1 MAAMLSQFMPPWLA
15 LIIQHILVGTVLVV
29 FAVLNMLFITWME
42 RKAIGRFQDRIGA
55 NRAGPFGLLQPIA
68 DMVKIMTKEDITPT
82 AASRVIYN
90 VGPLVVVPPALLVF
104 AVLPF
109 GWGLSGSDL
118 NIGILYILAIAST
131 GTIGILTAGW
141 GSNNK
146 YSLLGAM
153 RAVAQM
159 VSYEVPQ
166 ALSIVGIVML
176 AGTLSM
182 QGIVAAQAHLGW
194 FVLLQPLAFVIFLI
208 ATMAEVNRTPFDLPE
223 AESEIIA
230 GHHTE
235 YSGLKFG
242 MFYLAE
248 YINVLFV
255 SALAATLFLGGY
267 TIPFIPANSPIHT
280 VLGPFVLISKT
291 FFFVFLTMWIRGTLP
306 RVRVD
311 HLMGFAWKV
320 LVPLCLLNIF
330 VVGFISPF
338 VKLWSQSLGNM
349 AVLVVVPVMLI
360 LNILMFGVVFFLI
373 NRLVRRNEL
382 KLAEGAVPAR

>member
-1 MAAMLSQFMPPWLA
+1 MAAFFAQAMPYWLA
-15 LIIQHILVGTVLVV
+15 AILQYLIVAIILIV
-29 FAVLNMLFITWME
+29 FALLNMLFITWVE

-55 NRAGPFGLLQPIA
+55 NRAGPFGLLQPLA
-68 DMVKIMTKEDITPT
+68 DMIKILTKEDITPT

-90 VGPLVVVPPALLVF
+90 IGPLIVVPPALLVF

-118 NIGILYILAIAST
+118 NVGLLFVFAVAST
-131 GTIGILTAGW
+131 GTIGILVAGW

-166 ALSIVGIVML
+166 VLSIIGIVML
-176 AGTLSM
+176 AGTLSV
-182 QGIVAAQAHLGW
+182 QGIVARQAELGW
-194 FVLLQPLAFVIFLI
+194 FILLQPLAFVIFLL
-208 ATMAEVNRTPFDLPE
+208 AAMAEVNRTPFDLPE

-248 YINVLFV
+248 YISVLFI

-267 TIPFIPANSPIHT
+267 QIPFVPVNHPLHT
-280 VLGPFVLISKT
+280 FLGPFVLIAKT
-291 FFFVFLTMWIRGTLP
+291 YAFVFLTMWIRGTLP

-311 HLMGFAWKV
+311 HLMAFAWKV
-320 LVPLCLLNIF
+320 LVPLSLMNIF
-330 VVGFISPF
+330 VVGLLAPFIQ
-338 VKLWSQSLGNM
+338 VWSAG
-349 AVLVVVPVMLI
+349 LVVPGLVAIPVMLVA
-360 LNILMFGVVFFLI
+360 NALMFGVVYFFI
-373 NRLVRRNEL
+373 HRLVQRNQAQ
-382 KLAEGAVPAR
+382 LAEGMTPAR

>member
-1 MAAMLSQFMPPWLA
+1 MADFLSQFMPSWLA
-15 LIIQHILVGTVLVV
+15 LILQHVVVGAVLVV
-29 FAVLNMLFITWME
+29 FALLNMLGITWIE
-42 RKAIGRFQDRIGA
+42 RKVIGRLQDRIGA
-55 NRAGPFGLLQPIA
+55 NRAGPFGLFQPVA
-68 DMVKIMTKEDITPT
+68 DMVKILTKEDITPT

-90 VGPLVVVPPALLVF
+90 LGPVLVVPPALLVF

-109 GWGLSGSDL
+109 GAGVSGSDL
-118 NIGILYILAIAST
+118 NIGLLFIFAVAST
-131 GTIGILTAGW
+131 STIGILVAGW

-166 ALSIVGIVML
+166 ALSIIGIVML
-176 AGTLSM
+176 SGSLSL
-182 QGIVAAQAHLGW
+182 QQIVQRQSEIGW
-194 FVLLQPLAFVIFLI
+194 FILLQPLAFVVFLI
-208 ATMAEVNRTPFDLPE
+208 AAMAEVNRTPFDLPE

-248 YINVLFV
+248 YINVFFV

-267 TIPFIPANSPIHT
+267 QIPFVPANNPIHT
-280 VLGPFVLISKT
+280 FLGPFVIIGKT
-291 FFFVFLTMWIRGTLP
+291 FAFVFLTIWLRGTLP

-311 HLMGFAWKV
+311 HLMAFAWKV

-330 VVGFISPF
+330 VVGLLAPFIETWRTTLGGWGSIPIII
-338 VKLWSQSLGNM
+338 SL
-349 AVLVVVPVMLI
+349 LVANAAMLGLLYVFANRVM
-360 LNILMFGVVFFLI
+360 
-373 NRLVRRNEL
+373 RRDR

>member
-1 MAAMLSQFMPPWLA
+1 MPAWLA
-15 LIIQHILVGTVLVV
+15 LIIQHVVVGAVLVV
-29 FAVLNMLFITWME
+29 FALTNMLGITWIE
-42 RKAIGRFQDRIGA
+42 RKVIGRLQDRIGA
-55 NRAGPFGLLQPIA
+55 NRAGPFGLLQPLA
-68 DMVKIMTKEDITPT
+68 DMVKILTKEDITPT

-90 VGPLVVVPPALLVF
+90 LGPLLVVPPALLVF

-109 GWGLSGSDL
+109 GAGVSGSDL
-118 NIGILYILAIAST
+118 NIGLLYIFAVAST
-131 GTIGILTAGW
+131 STLGILIAGW

-166 ALSIVGIVML
+166 ALSIIGIVML
-176 AGTLSM
+176 SGSLSL
-182 QGIVAAQAHLGW
+182 QQIVQRQSEIGW

-208 ATMAEVNRTPFDLPE
+208 AAMAEVNRTPFDLPE

-248 YINVLFV
+248 YINVFFI

-267 TIPFIPANSPIHT
+267 QIPFVPANNPVHT
-280 VLGPFVLISKT
+280 ILGPFVLIGKT
-291 FFFVFLTMWIRGTLP
+291 FAFVFLTIWLRGTLP

-311 HLMGFAWKV
+311 HLMGFAWKA

-330 VVGFISPF
+330 MTAVLMPLVG
-338 VKLWSQSLGNM
+338 LWSANLGISE
-349 AVLVVVPVMLI
+349 AYIAIPVML
-360 LNILMFGVVFFLI
+360 LANAVLAG
-373 NRLVRRNEL
+373 LVLWWAGRSTRRRETR
-382 KLAEGAVPAR
+382 LAEQVVPAQ